1 MVDCVSSDKL
11 NIDDKFPRRL
21 REFIK
26 NRLKLT
32 QSDFAKKIGITA
44 GYLSMVITGKSGPS
58 AELIAGLCIHYN
70 EYMSWLLTGTE
81 AEKEKKQV
89 EFNTSK
95 LRNIEI
101 LNEVEEWLIEE
112 IQKNPG
118 RETWFEFQMMDSFE
132 SFKKWKEEKERADR
146 RDEEFPP
153 VRSAAGGG
161 GK

>member
-1 MVDCVSSDKL
+1 MVDGVSSHKL
-11 NIDDKFPRRL
+11 NIDDKFPERL

-32 QSDFAKKIGITA
+32 QGDFAKKVGITA

-70 EYMSWLLTGTE
+70 EYVSWILKGEDVDKT
-81 AEKEKKQV
+81 KKKI
-89 EFNTSK
+89 ESNALRLSK
-95 LRNIEI
+95 IEI
-101 LNEVEEWLIEE
+101 LNEIEEWLTEE

-132 SFKKWKEEKERADR
+132 SFKKWKRK
-146 RDEEFPP
+146 RDEEKNSRKDFPSSK
-153 VRSAAGGG
+153 VA
-161 GK
+161 